1 MKTTTYA
8 LFGLLLFLF
17 FAQVQAATTVYKWKD
32 ANGQIHYS
40 DRPPPDA
47 QAESLTVKNPP
58 RQRAP
63 DPVND
68 PATDKDTQG
77 ENEAEQKAPQEPPA
91 MSEEQKAAKAAMK
104 RQQEEQKKI
113 IRKKNC
119 GIARRNLKTLKSTV
133 RVRKLDPK
141 TGDYV
146 RVSDNERLK
155 KLREYQ
161 RKVREYC
168 R

>member
-1 MKTTTYA
+1 MKTTTYVLILTA
-8 LFGLLLFLF
+8 FCLV
-17 FAQVQAATTVYKWKD
+17 ASHSSAAKTVYRWTD
-32 ANGQIHYS
+32 ANGQVHYS
-40 DRPPPDA
+40 DRPPPEG
-47 QAESLTVKNPP
+47 QAETLTVKNPP
-58 RQRAP
+58 RKRTSEPQTAEEPAADDNKTPAEAP
-63 DPVND
+63 
-68 PATDKDTQG
+68 AI
-77 ENEAEQKAPQEPPA
+77 
-91 MSEEQKAAKAAMK
+91 SEEQAAAREAMK

-119 GIARRNLKTLKSTV
+119 GIARKNLKTLKSTV

-146 RVSDNERLK
+146 RVSDAERLK

>member
-8 LFGLLLFLF
+8 LFGLVLFLF
-17 FAQVQAATTVYKWKD
+17 SYHVQAATTVYKWKD
-32 ANGQIHYS
+32 ANGQMHYS

-58 RQRAP
+58 RQRVPAP
-63 DPVND
+63 V
-68 PATDKDTQG
+68 TDADTQD
-77 ENEAEQKAPQEPPA
+77 ENETEQKSPQEPPA
-91 MSEEQKAAKAAMK
+91 MSEEQKAAKAALK